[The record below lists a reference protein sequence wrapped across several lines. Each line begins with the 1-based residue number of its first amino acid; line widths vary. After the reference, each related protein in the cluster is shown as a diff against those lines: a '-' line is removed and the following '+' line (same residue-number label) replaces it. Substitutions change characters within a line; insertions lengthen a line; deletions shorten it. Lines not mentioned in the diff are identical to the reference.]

1 MHIGCF
7 HLCTLPGRCFDS
19 IILLIVK
26 VLENIDSK
34 LEENGGNGGVG
45 GVDEYRLTTGIS
57 ANEYGND
64 NDNDNNS
71 DNNDNETRA
80 FLTNDKNDNNDN
92 HNSNKAT
99 KKQEEDEICN
109 SMRSDAQGEAYRR
122 MGMEITFMTPLLQ
135 DEVSAGV
142 KLNSNLWC
150 KWKWKWKCI

>member
-1 MHIGCF
+1 MHIGCL
-7 HLCTLPGRCFDS
+7 HLCTLPGQRFDS

-34 LEENGGNGGVG
+34 LEENGGNDGFG

-109 SMRSDAQGEAYRR
+109 SMRSDAQEEAYRR

-150 KWKWKWKCI
+150 K